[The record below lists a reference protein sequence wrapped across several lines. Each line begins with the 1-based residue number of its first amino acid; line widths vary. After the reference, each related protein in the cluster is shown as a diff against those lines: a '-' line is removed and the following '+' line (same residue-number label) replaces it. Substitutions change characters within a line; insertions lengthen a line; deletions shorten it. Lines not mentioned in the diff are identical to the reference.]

1 MMTAVRFVN
10 SHPSFHCIRPAA
22 LAVLVLIAAWLH
34 GFGLASAATFE
45 TPARHAIMVDYD
57 TGAVLFEKNA
67 DEPMPPASMSKMMTI
82 YVLFDRLKN
91 GNLSLDDTFSVSE
104 KAWRK
109 GGSKMFVE
117 VGKRVRVEDLLR
129 GIVVQ
134 SGNDASIVVAEGL
147 SGSED
152 QFAEELNRMAKE
164 IGLSASNFANSTG
177 WPDPEQYMTARDL
190 ATLAIRTIQDFPDL
204 YGYYRETNYVF
215 AGIKQGNRNP
225 LLYRETGADGL
236 KTGHTEEAGYG
247 LTASAIRGGRRLVM
261 VLTGLDSKR
270 QRSSESERFLDWG
283 FREFNNYSLF
293 KSGENVLTADVW
305 LGEAPTVDLLIDRPV
320 TLTMPRRSRRD
331 MKVTAVFDNPIPAPI
346 SAGDAVGRVLIEA
359 PNLESIEVPLRAGAN
374 VPQLGTIGRLHA
386 AVSYLLWGGSAD

>member
-1 MMTAVRFVN
+1 MNAERTVN
-10 SHPSFHCIRPAA
+10 SDSPFRCARSAG
-22 LAVLVLIAAWLH
+22 LTGLMLIAAWLLWL
-34 GFGLASAATFE
+34 GCAAAATFE
-45 TPARHAIMVDYD
+45 TPARHAILVDFD

-91 GNLSLDDTFSVSE
+91 GSLSLDDTFSVSE

-147 SGSED
+147 SGSEE
-152 QFAEELNRMAKE
+152 QFAEELNRVGE
-164 IGLSASNFANSTG
+164 SIGLSSSNFANATG

-190 ATLAIRTIQDFPDL
+190 AKLAVRTIQDFPDL
-204 YGYYRETNYVF
+204 YGYYKETDYVF

-247 LTASAIRGGRRLVM
+247 LTASAIRGGRRLVL
-261 VLTGLDSKR
+261 VVTGLESKR
-270 QRSSESERFLDWG
+270 QRASESERMLDWG
-283 FREFNNYSLF
+283 FREFNNYALF
-293 KSGENVLTADVW
+293 QSDENVLTADVW
-305 LGEAPTVDLLIDRPV
+305 LGEAPTVDLVIDRPV
-320 TLTMPRRSRRD
+320 TLTMPRKARRE

-346 SAGDAVGRVLIEA
+346 NAGDEIGHVLIEA
-359 PNLESIEVPLRAGAN
+359 PGLDSLQVPLRARAS